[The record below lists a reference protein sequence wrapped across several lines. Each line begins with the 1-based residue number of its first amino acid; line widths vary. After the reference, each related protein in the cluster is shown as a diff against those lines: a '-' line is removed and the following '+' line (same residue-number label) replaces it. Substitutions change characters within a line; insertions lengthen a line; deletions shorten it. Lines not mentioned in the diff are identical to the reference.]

1 MIEPAERLLWSV
13 VVVGV
18 VGAFGLAV
26 PAIGGFAPFALA
38 ALGVAVV
45 VDTILA
51 RSPKRVHVQRR
62 CPERLIEGRPG
73 ITELHLDSDVDVDV
87 EVTDVLP
94 HDRWLTAR
102 AQLTANT
109 TTVLSLPYAGRRRGT
124 RGLGR
129 FTVRTFGPLG
139 LVRRRHR
146 RDGKGDAV
154 VVALDTARIADAAT
168 RLVRGNDAEGAR
180 RRRAV
185 ERGRE
190 LDSLRDYRRGDDVR
204 LVDWKATARRGDLV
218 VKELVPETR
227 QDIVI
232 VLDAGRQLG
241 GLDDA
246 GRPRFDTAVV
256 TGLLVAAAALDRGD
270 RAGLVV
276 VDDDISAFVPPH
288 EGKATLKRL
297 ADATADVVTVPVEPA
312 YQALAAFLIGR
323 LKRRSLICL
332 VTDVV
337 DEAGA
342 RGLARA
348 LAAIRGRHLVLVVA
362 LGDSALH
369 RFATQPSGTSPAH
382 TAAALQLLAH
392 RRRALQA
399 LEASA
404 VVVDALD
411 HHAGAAAV
419 DAWLRLKASGRL

>member
-1 MIEPAERLLWSV
+1 MIEPEARLLWVV

-26 PAIGGFAPFALA
+26 PAIGGFAPWALA
-38 ALGVAVV
+38 AVVVAVV
-45 VDTILA
+45 VDTVLA
-51 RSPKRVHVQRR
+51 RSPKQVGVQRR

-73 ITELHLDSDVDVDV
+73 TTELHLDSAVDVDV
-87 EVTDVLP
+87 EVTDSLP
-94 HDRWLTAR
+94 HDRWITAR
-102 AQLTANT
+102 TTLVART
-109 TTVLSLPYAGRRRGT
+109 TTVLSLTHPGRRRGT

-146 RDGKGDAV
+146 RDGAGDAV
-154 VVALDTARIADAAT
+154 VIAIDTAAVADAAT

-190 LDSLRDYRRGDDVR
+190 LDSLRDYRRGDDIR

-227 QDIVI
+227 QDVIV

-241 GLDDA
+241 GLDEN
-246 GRPRFDTAVV
+246 GLPRFDAAVG

-276 VDDDISAFVPPH
+276 VDEDIRAFVPPH

-297 ADATADVVTVPVEPA
+297 ADATADVVTLPVEPG
-312 YQALAAFLIGR
+312 YQALAGFLIGR
-323 LKRRSLICL
+323 LKRRTLICL
-332 VTDVV
+332 ITDVV
-337 DEAGA
+337 DEVGA
-342 RGLARA
+342 RNLARA
-348 LAAIRGRHLVLVVA
+348 LATLRGRHLVLVVA

-369 RFATQPSGTSPAH
+369 RFASQKQVPPAQAL
-382 TAAALQLLAH
+382 AATWLLSH

-399 LEASA
+399 LQASA
-404 VVVDALD
+404 VVVDAPD